1 MVEAHR
7 KKEYPDPAAVQ
18 LISHLSEGA
27 YTTFGKA
34 VKELVI
40 NAFDADAR
48 TVSLDFD
55 SNLSQL
61 TITDDGD
68 GMSEQKFKKEFL
80 RIGGSKR
87 RLEQRAR
94 RFKRPVIGRF
104 GIGFLSV
111 ARLCDSVTVYSKEK
125 DTEHTIVREIPLKH
139 FFEPDRQLKNLAQEY
154 CYYSLADM
162 TKQPRGESYT
172 KIVLNGLR
180 PDILEDLRG
189 KPTSKDA
196 WRTVDQLSGIER
208 FKWELGVFL
217 PVRYRS
223 QFPVFKR
230 SEQVLRQIRA
240 ELEDF
245 EFDVLVNGE
254 KILKPICLGRHFFKD
269 AVWNYQPN
277 KIVPLKEGEVFA
289 VESPAGASVKFCG
302 YLYNQSKQIQ
312 PVSLRGVL
320 LRVNHIGIKG
330 FSKSLYEYPKN
341 IGPIQAAIS
350 GEIFLG
356 ADFED
361 VLTLDKDD
369 FKEDHPKFKEL
380 VSYIHN
386 TVDSIATASRSRSR
400 TVKSKKKRK
409 VLPKIRDLDL
419 SSKEIKTAEKIV
431 GRKNFK
437 KEYFPNV
444 NLTVRTNIKNLRTTV
459 RSLLGKTLDVDEGD
473 YLLES
478 LTCFKAS
485 CWRGAILMAWNTGLS
500 RIHRKITTDV
510 GFERIQSQINS
521 MKQTAPKH
529 IKDQLSRCGSQEELE
544 HFNERALFLVLK
556 GLGLMDSSTADLFN
570 QPLGVIRNKSAHPTG
585 HKPSDGE
592 AIFMIQAVLKYI
604 LNEATFK
611 VS

>member
-1 MVEAHR
+1 MVEIHR

-48 TVSLDFD
+48 TVSLNFD
-55 SNLSQL
+55 SSLSQL
-61 TITDDGD
+61 TISDDGD
-68 GMSEQKFKKEFL
+68 GMSDQKFKKEFL

-87 RLEQRAR
+87 RLEQRSR

-125 DTEHTIVREIPLKH
+125 ETAHAIVREIPLKH
-139 FFEPDRQLKNLAQEY
+139 FFEPDRQLKNLADEY
-154 CYYSLADM
+154 CYYTLADM
-162 TKQPRGESYT
+162 TGQPANKRYT

-180 PDILEDLRG
+180 HDIVEDIRA
-189 KPTSKDA
+189 KPTFKDPWCTA
-196 WRTVDQLSGIER
+196 DQLSGIER

-217 PVRYRS
+217 PVQYRT
-223 QFPVFKR
+223 QFPVFNR
-230 SEQVLRQIRA
+230 SEQVLRQIKA

-245 EFDVLVNGE
+245 EFDVFVNGQ

-269 AVWNYQPN
+269 AMWNYQPN
-277 KIVPLKEGEVFA
+277 KVVPVNEGEVFA
-289 VESPAGASVKFCG
+289 VESPAGSSVKFYG

-312 PVSLRGVL
+312 PVSLRGIL

-356 ADFED
+356 EDFED

-380 VSYIHN
+380 VGYIHN
-386 TVDSIATASRSRSR
+386 TIDSIATASRSRSR
-400 TVKSKKKRK
+400 AVKSKKKRK
-409 VLPKIRDLDL
+409 VLPKIKDLDFR
-419 SSKEIKTAEKIV
+419 SKEIKTAEKIV

-444 NLTVRTNIKNLRTTV
+444 NLTVRTNIRNLRTTV
-459 RSLLGKTLDVDEGD
+459 RSLLGKTLDADEGD

-478 LTCFKAS
+478 LSCFEAS
-485 CWRGAILMAWNTGLS
+485 CWRGAILMAWNTGIS
-500 RIHRKITTDV
+500 RIHRKICNDI
-510 GFERIQSQINS
+510 GFQKIQSQIDL
-521 MKQTAPKH
+521 MKQTAPRH
-529 IKDQLSRCGSQEELE
+529 IRDQLLSCGSQEELE
-544 HFNERALFLVLK
+544 RFNERTLFLVLK

-570 QPLGVIRNKSAHPTG
+570 QSLGIIRNKSAHPTG

-592 AIFMIQAVLKYI
+592 AIFMIQAVLNYI
-604 LNEATFK
+604 LNDVTFK